1 MKRTIIA
8 GFAACALLGAGM
20 GTAAAD
26 GIPLTGADV
35 DIISPGSAGD
45 FGQAVGAGSV
55 NAGSAAAG
63 LGSAFSGGYLDGVLS
78 SLSAH

>member
-1 MKRTIIA
+1 MKRTILV

-26 GIPLTGADV
+26 GLPLTDV

-45 FGQAVGAGSV
+45 LGNAIGSGSV
-55 NAGSAAAG
+55 DAGSAAAG
-63 LGSAFSGGYLDGVLS
+63 LGSAFSGGYLQGVLS